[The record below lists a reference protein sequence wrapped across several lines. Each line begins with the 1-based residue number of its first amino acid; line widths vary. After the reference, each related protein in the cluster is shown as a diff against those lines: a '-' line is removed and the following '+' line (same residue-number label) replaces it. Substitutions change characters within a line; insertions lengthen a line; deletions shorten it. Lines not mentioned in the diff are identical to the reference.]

1 MFPRVRAQA
10 PERIG
15 HYAIRRRLG
24 SGAHGVVYEAFDE
37 KLLRTVVLKTLH
49 EPNSARDRVLSE
61 AQLAS
66 AIDHANVCRAIYLGN
81 ENHPWLSANPAWR
94 SLRGD
99 RDFDGTL
106 SELRQRHREAV
117 LRWKRLSVVQ
127 G

>member
-1 MFPRVRAQA
+1 MALVEAGRVDEAR
-10 PERIG
+10 RILG
-15 HYAIRRRLG
+15 ETTYAAAACDGETAYRVATFHAVAGDRD
-24 SGAHGVVYEAFDE
+24 EA
-37 KLLRTVVLKTLH
+37 LSWLR
-49 EPNSARDRVLSE
+49 
-61 AQLAS
+61 
-66 AIDHANVCRAIYLGN
+66 RAIYLGN

-99 RDFDGTL
+99 RDFDGML